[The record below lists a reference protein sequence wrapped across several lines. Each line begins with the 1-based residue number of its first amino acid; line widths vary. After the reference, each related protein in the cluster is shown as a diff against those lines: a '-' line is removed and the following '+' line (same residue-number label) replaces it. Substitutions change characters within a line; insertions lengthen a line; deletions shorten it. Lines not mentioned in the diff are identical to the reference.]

1 MQSAISKGAKLA
13 ADFAKPRF
21 ATFVKYGS
29 VELIPPTPAEIPKA
43 IVQATKLV
51 QSGVT
56 FKWTGLTVREA
67 YVNVLVVAEVACWY
81 FYWRVHRQGQPCRLQ
96 SLRHIKLISM

>member
-29 VELIPPTPAEIPKA
+29 VQLIPPTPAEIPKA
-43 IVQATKLV
+43 IAQATKHL

-67 YVNVLVVAEVACWY
+67 YVNALVVAEVAC
-81 FYWRVHRQGQPCRLQ
+81 FFIIGECIGKG
-96 SLRHIKLISM
+96 SLVAYKVWDT